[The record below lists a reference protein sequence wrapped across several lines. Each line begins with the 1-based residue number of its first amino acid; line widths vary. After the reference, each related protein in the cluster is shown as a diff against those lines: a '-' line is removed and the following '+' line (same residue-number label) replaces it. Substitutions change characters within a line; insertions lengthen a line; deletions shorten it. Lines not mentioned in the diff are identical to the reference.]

1 MIRYRRGGGETVP
14 QCSGRKGCALFL
26 LALFLVASPS
36 SAQRGPIFEL
46 QPGITI
52 FEFVSVPEGTPTNS
66 AFSLRF
72 ATRFPTGL
80 KWLTPVVGAVLLPY
94 GSTENTVRNSDAP
107 TLFVGNI
114 FPLLS
119 ETGTGGWLKV
129 ELPLL
134 LAHAPGAGPTGS
146 VRDYGRDLVVAPT
159 VYLHLGARA
168 LREFGTIWSRLN
180 VFGQLEQNLTPN
192 KDPATGNRDFFNPS
206 ATIGLSLTIGAP
218 GN

>member
-1 MIRYRRGGGETVP
+1 MIRSKRGAGELIRQCGGRN
-14 QCSGRKGCALFL
+14 GRAAFL
-26 LALFLVASPS
+26 LAILFVTTPAR
-36 SAQRGPIFEL
+36 AQRGPIFEL
-46 QPGITI
+46 QPGITV

-107 TLFVGNI
+107 TLFAGNI

-119 ETGTGGWLKV
+119 EARTGGWLTV
-129 ELPLL
+129 EVPLL

-146 VRDYGRDLVVAPT
+146 VRDYGRDLVVVPT

-180 VFGQLEQNLTPN
+180 VFGQLEQNLTPS
-192 KDPATGNRDFFNPS
+192 KDPATGDRDFFNPI

-218 GN
+218 RN